1 MPDGAYAFA
10 KLEGKVFLSNGVDVN
25 FEYYIPKDSVMF
37 GRSSGNPDKPLEPGD
52 KEVDCG
58 VGDSNKLS
66 RKHAQFKYNRNTG
79 KYEVK
84 CLGKNGITVAT
95 DEKTVFLTQ
104 DSPPFPLKSKS
115 LLQMG
120 DCLFIFLL
128 PIGADNP
135 TVSFARSRPKRDW
148 SKADLQALRTGL
160 VKLGFGRWKEINEL
174 TGGRLLDHSEE
185 EITQVARGIV
195 AKCYISARA
204 QSERKA
210 MLEII
215 NDSLEGTEEEKEQK
229 VNALIKE
236 AEKDLQPSEKGKYLR
251 WARKLR
257 LLQRVQQVVHDP
269 SLQKLKEGKL
279 FINTVPPAP
288 WWRPEDDMNLVLGI
302 YKHGYG
308 NAEDIRKDPELG
320 FYDRTSPSIASSSAS
335 VKQSKESSRTGD
347 GDEDEEDFEE
357 DEEEEENEEQETS
370 VNPMER
376 KAEGQTVEEMNA
388 FKRQDS
394 EASSLPPFPPADAIM
409 RRLKSVLVACMK
421 DMVRLMKEDS
431 KATGRKAVKKEGGG
445 AVGDADEVGDGKN
458 THLNKKEMTEFE
470 KIIVS
475 YGLFYQNEGQRDWKQ
490 FAILSKVLE
499 NKTEDALEAAFLKLM
514 WECYCV
520 LEGPILGQTYMEIF
534 RLELT
539 EGQLA
544 SLESDYRQSRTVA
557 YFNLNI
563 ERSRTILESIS
574 LFRFL
579 RLRVLTDPNLSET
592 VKNCRKMKE
601 LPFWWRSV
609 HDRALL
615 YGVDKH
621 GLNNWEAVAE
631 DPELGFPATLEKLA
645 QKKQNE
651 SGSVNEKDFKFPKA
665 KVCQKRFNLLLD
677 LFVSSLE
684 SFEDYNA
691 VQQSSSSLVIDA
703 LQFNRDILKEQPLV
717 MVGDPRG
724 VVEIPKNS
732 ETGELRLPFDVGC
745 GLVIL
750 SLGHIDR
757 RPHYYNS
764 REIFPVGFKSVRL
777 MQGQGRES
785 TAVRGRFLCE
795 VLDGGDAGPLFSVSA
810 LSNLSSIDEWTVDSV
825 LSKKTYTIIERN
837 PTIAWLKICNESEI
851 ALTSSKGVSGKIV
864 AVSGKERFG
873 FYDTTVLYYIEQLD
887 GCEGLEG
894 YSRRQFPLVNI
905 RPVVVPCSP
914 GEIAES
920 MRAICKHVEQQDEP
934 FSLPEDWFSEAES
947 RKRLRTV

>member
-1 MPDGAYAFA
+1 MHSIIHYY
-10 KLEGKVFLSNGVDVN
+10 LRVFEAPIYFQSSSSDHAGGSLCFCQVGG
-25 FEYYIPKDSVMF
+25 DSVLF
-37 GRSSGNPDKPLEPGD
+37 GRSAGNPERPLEPGD
-52 KEVDCG
+52 REVDCG

-79 KYEVK
+79 KYEIK
-84 CLGKNGITVAT
+84 CLGKNGVSVVT
-95 DEKTVFLTQ
+95 DEKTVFLNQ
-104 DSPPFPLKSKS
+104 ESPPFPLKSRS

-135 TVSFARSRPKRDW
+135 SVSFAKSRPKRDW
-148 SKADLQALRTGL
+148 SKADIQALRSGL

-185 EITQVARGIV
+185 EISQVARSIV

-215 NDSLEGTEEEKEQK
+215 CDSLEGTEEEKEHK

-236 AEKDLQPSEKGKYLR
+236 AEKDFHPSEKGKYLR

-269 SLQKLKEGKL
+269 SLLKLKEGKL
-279 FINTVPPAP
+279 FVNTVPPAP
-288 WWRPEDDMNLVLGI
+288 WWRPEDDMNLVIGI

-320 FYDRTSPSIASSSAS
+320 FHDRTSPSVASSSAS
-335 VKQSKESSRTGD
+335 NKQAKESNRQGD
-347 GDEDEEDFEE
+347 GEDDEEDFEE

-370 VNPMER
+370 VNQFER
-376 KAEGQTVEEMNA
+376 KTEEQNVENSV
-388 FKRQDS
+388 KRQDA
-394 EASSLPPFPPADAIM
+394 ELSSLPSFPPADAIM

-431 KATGRKAVKKEGGG
+431 KATGRKAVKKESGHIAGE
-445 AVGDADEVGDGKN
+445 ADENGEGTRSTN
-458 THLNKKEMTEFE
+458 LTKKEMTELE
-470 KIIVS
+470 KLVVS

-490 FAILSKVLE
+490 FALVSKLLE
-499 NKTEDALEAAFLKLM
+499 DKSEDVLEAAFLKLM
-514 WECYCV
+514 RECYSV
-520 LEGPILGQTYMEIF
+520 LEGPILGQTYAETF
-534 RLELT
+534 RAELT
-539 EGQLA
+539 ETQLA
-544 SLESDYRQSRTVA
+544 SLETDFRQFRNAST
-557 YFNLNI
+557 FNLSI
-563 ERSRTILESIS
+563 ERSRSILESIS

-579 RLRVLTDPNLSET
+579 RLRVLPDPNLPET

-615 YGVDKH
+615 YGVDRH
-621 GLNNWEAVAE
+621 GLNNWEAIAE

-651 SGSVNEKDFKFPKA
+651 SSAVNEKDYKFPKA
-665 KVCQKRFNLLLD
+665 KICQKRFNLLLD
-677 LFVSSLE
+677 LFISSL
-684 SFEDYNA
+684 D
-691 VQQSSSSLVIDA
+691 SLDDSYSTMQHSASPLVYDA
-703 LQFNRDILKEQPLV
+703 LQFNGEILEEQPLV

-724 VVEIPKNS
+724 VVEIPRKQ
-732 ETGELRLPFDVGC
+732 ETRELRLPFDVGC

-750 SLGHIDR
+750 NLGHIDR

-795 VLDGGDAGPLFSVSA
+795 VLDGGD
-810 LSNLSSIDEWTVDSV
+810 IDEWNEDVV
-825 LSKKTYTIIERN
+825 LSKKTFTIIERN
-837 PTIAWLKICNESEI
+837 PTVAWLKICNESEI
-851 ALTSSKGVSGKIV
+851 ALHSSKGVSGKIV

-873 FYDTTVLYYIEQLD
+873 FYDTTVLYYIERLE
-887 GCEGLEG
+887 GCQDLEG
-894 YSRRQFPLVNI
+894 YTRRQFPLINI
-905 RPVVVPCSP
+905 RPIVIRCSTGVIEESLKTICSHI
-914 GEIAES
+914 GE
-920 MRAICKHVEQQDEP
+920 QNDEV
-934 FSLPEDWFSEAES
+934 FTLPEEWFSEAES
-947 RKRLRTV
+947 RKRLRSV